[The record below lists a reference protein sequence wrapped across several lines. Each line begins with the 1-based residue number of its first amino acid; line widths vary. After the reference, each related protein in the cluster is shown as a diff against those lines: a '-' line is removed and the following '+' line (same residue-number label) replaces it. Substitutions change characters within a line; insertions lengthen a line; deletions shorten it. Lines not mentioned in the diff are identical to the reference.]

1 MNRPSKMKCKKEN
14 SEEKLKEMERLK
26 KYMYTGNVRMVSTR
40 LHFNRISDNAFVVA
54 IVRVG
59 S

>member
-1 MNRPSKMKCKKEN
+1 MNRPSKMKCEKEN

-54 IVRVG
+54 IVSVR